1 MEKNVVFAYVTRDGV
16 EHTINVAGVCNVLDA
31 AFELASSILNGDL
44 KVDPNEIVAIK
55 DLPG

>member
-1 MEKNVVFAYVTRDGV
+1 MEENVVFAYVTRDGV

-55 DLPG
+55 DL